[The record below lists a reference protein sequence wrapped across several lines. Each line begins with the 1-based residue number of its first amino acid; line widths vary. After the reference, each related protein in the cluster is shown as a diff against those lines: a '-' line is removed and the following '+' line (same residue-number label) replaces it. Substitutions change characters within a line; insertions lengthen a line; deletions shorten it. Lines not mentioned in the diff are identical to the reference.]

1 MGIPYT
7 RKSFIQAKNYTRGT
21 HRKYKGESLAKGN
34 QLYKEASYIY
44 GNSCKVN
51 AFFNKGAH
59 RRPSLFDESSV
70 HLKISKTIG
79 KTKETKTTKEV
90 NAKTI
95 KNHRENQKKQKKQN
109 FQTHV
114 GQSGHGSE
122 SFVFFC
128 FFWFSRWFLI
138 VFPLTSLV
146 VLVSLVFPMVFDVL
160 KLSHCMFKSVPGNN

>member
-1 MGIPYT
+1 MQREINYT
-7 RKSFIQAKNYTRGT
+7 RKP
-21 HRKYKGESLAKGN
+21 L
-34 QLYKEASYIY
+34 IY

-90 NAKTI
+90 KATTI

-122 SFVFFC
+122 SFVFFV
-128 FFWFSRWFLI
+128 FFG
-138 VFPLTSLV
+138 FPDG
-146 VLVSLVFPMVFDVL
+146 F
-160 KLSHCMFKSVPGNN
+160 